1 MENEVRLIDDLR
13 RLADLTPP
21 ICQYDR
27 PEEHE
32 IFGKKITV
40 YCKPFEQFQD
50 MLRQAADAL
59 ESLRP
64 KGRWVYDEGNLE
76 WACSECLCAA
86 HVNLGAISG
95 YILSDFCPNCGAKME
110 G

>member
-1 MENEVRLIDDLR
+1 MANEVRLVD
-13 RLADLTPP
+13 ADELLNSF
-21 ICQYDR
+21 R
-27 PEEHE
+27 PEDEKLPLMAGLMRDVKRMVGEH
-32 IFGKKITV
+32 ICNLPTID
-40 YCKPFEQFQD
+40 P
-50 MLRQAADAL
+50 

-86 HVNLGAISG
+86 HVSFGAISG
-95 YILSDFCPNCGAKME
+95 YILSGFCPNCGAKME